1 MKTRIIILFPI
12 LSVFLLWSCGSKEN
26 IQDGEKMEAMGEQ
39 HEHENENIVSLN
51 PEQMKSIEVRFG
63 QIEQKQLTASLKANG
78 ILKVPNQNRATI
90 TSLYGGVVEDILV
103 QPGNVV
109 RKGETIATI
118 ANPQFI
124 DLQEEYISLEAK
136 VKYAELE
143 YNRQKE
149 LSGNNAG
156 ALKTFQQSEAEL
168 GALQARKASLRKQLE
183 LLGINTSKLTTDNIA
198 ATVSI
203 KSPVAGAVSNVMVN
217 IGSSVDIN
225 KPIAEV
231 VDNSQLHLDL
241 YIYEKDLPKVK
252 VGQIIHF
259 TLTNNPGKE
268 YDAEVFGI
276 GNTFEDASKALA
288 IHAIV
293 KGDKSG
299 LIDGMNI
306 TALVSLENAT
316 VQAVPTDAIVNYQG
330 MDYIFVVTD
339 EHAENEHHG
348 KEDGEGHDEHG
359 HSHDSKEKGHDD
371 DSRVATAFERIPVRK
386 GTTDVGYS
394 EITLLKDIPTDSK
407 IVVNGAFFILAKMTN
422 SGGHEH

>member
-1 MKTRIIILFPI
+1 MKTRIIILIPI
-12 LSVFLLWSCGSKEN
+12 LSIFLLWSCGSKEKAN
-26 IQDGEKMEAMGEQ
+26 NESEKTEATEEG
-39 HEHENENIVSLN
+39 HEHENENVVSLN
-51 PEQMKSIEVRFG
+51 ADQMKSIDVRFG

-78 ILKVPNQNRATI
+78 ILKVPNQNKATI
-90 TSLYGGVVEDILV
+90 TSLYGGVVENILV

-149 LSGNNAG
+149 LSGSNAG
-156 ALKTFQQSEAEL
+156 ALKVFQQSEAEL
-168 GALQARKASLRKQLE
+168 RALQARRASLRKQLE

-198 ATVSI
+198 ATVAI
-203 KSPVAGAVSNVMVN
+203 KSPVSGAVSNVMVN

-293 KGDKSG
+293 KGDKIG

-306 TALVSLENAT
+306 TALVSLENAN

-330 MDYIFVVTD
+330 RDYIFVMTD
-339 EHAENEHHG
+339 EHAEEEHHG
-348 KEDGEGHDEHG
+348 KEDGEEHDENG
-359 HSHDSKEKGHDD
+359 HSHNESATKEDHGP
-371 DSRVATAFERIPVRK
+371 ATSFERIPVRK

-394 EITLLKDIPTDSK
+394 EITLLKDIPADSK

>member
-1 MKTRIIILFPI
+1 MTTKFILYAVMPSLF
-12 LSVFLLWSCGSKEN
+12 FFAACGNTNKSERA
-26 IQDGEKMEAMGEQ
+26 EKKPAEAE
-39 HEHENENIVSLN
+39 HEPENENVVFLN
-51 PEQMKSIEVRFG
+51 AEQMKSIQVTFG

-78 ILKVPNQNRATI
+78 ILKVPNQNKASI
-90 TSLYGGVVEDILV
+90 TSLYGGVIENIAV
-103 QPGNVV
+103 QPGFVV
-109 RKGETIATI
+109 KKGETIATI

-124 DLQEEYISLEAK
+124 ALQEEYMSLEAK

-143 YNRQKE
+143 YQRQKE

-168 GALQARKASLRKQLE
+168 RALQARKASLKKQLE
-183 LLGINTSKLTTDNIA
+183 LLGISVSKLTTDNIA
-198 ATVSI
+198 ATVAI
-203 KSPVAGAVSNVMVN
+203 KSPVGGSVSNVMVN

-241 YIYEKDLPKVK
+241 YVYEKDLPKVK

-268 YDAEVFGI
+268 YDAEIFGI
-276 GNTFEDASKALA
+276 SNTFEDASKALA
-288 IHAIV
+288 VHAVV
-293 KGDKSG
+293 KGDKTG

-330 MDYIFVVTD
+330 RDYIFVVTD
-339 EHAENEHHG
+339 EHVEDEHHAG
-348 KEDGEGHDEHG
+348 ADGEAHDEHG
-359 HSHDSKEKGHDD
+359 HAHGKEEKQPDRASGT
-371 DSRVATAFERIPVRK
+371 AIAFERIPVRK

-394 EITLLKDIPTDSK
+394 EITVLKDIPANAK
-407 IVVNGAFFILAKMTN
+407 IVTNGAFFLLAKMTN
-422 SGGHEH
+422 SGEHEH